1 MRSRP
6 LSRRIRE
13 NLEGYAFIAPA
24 VVLIVL
30 FSIFPIFFTG
40 YISLFRWRIRRG
52 AFVGLSNYHVAFGT
66 WGNLA
71 LLAVALLL
79 IYFALRLLRA
89 DRQLARASFGRPE
102 ESDTPP
108 PRSPRPAA
116 RAARLTVGAGAI
128 AGGIVL
134 ALVAL
139 AGVMKTGDPD
149 LLTSLRVTVWYSLGT
164 VPAQL
169 ALGLALAVLLNRK
182 FRGRQTYR
190 VLFLIPYIVPTV
202 AAAAVFERIFSL
214 RPEALANQV
223 AALFDLRPLQWL
235 YEPRGLFQLLFGFD
249 ARMSAGTLAVGPSG
263 GGLVASI
270 LAYLRSWAVG
280 PSLALV
286 AVGLF
291 NWWVFVGYYALI
303 FLNGLSQIPKQIYDA
318 AEVDGAGRL
327 TILRKIILP
336 LVSPS
341 TYFLTLIGVIGT
353 FKAFNHVYILRTAAA
368 QGTVDPM
375 SVYLFFTFFHQAR
388 FGYASAVAVLLFLIV
403 LGLTLLQ
410 RRLMERR
417 IFYGE

>member
-1 MRSRP
+1 MRSGG
-6 LSRRIRE
+6 LSRRIKE

-24 VVLIVL
+24 VGLIGL
-30 FSIFPIFFTG
+30 FSVFPIFFTG

-52 AFVGLSNYHVAFGT
+52 DFVGLSNYLVAFGT

-71 LLAVALLL
+71 ILAAGLVL
-79 IYFALRLLRA
+79 IYLALRLLRT
-89 DRQLARASFGRPE
+89 GP
-102 ESDTPP
+102 TG
-108 PRSPRPAA
+108 A
-116 RAARLTVGAGAI
+116 RAARVTVGAA
-128 AGGIVL
+128 ALTGGIAL
-134 ALVAL
+134 AIVAL
-139 AGVMKTGDPD
+139 AGVMRTGDTD

-223 AALFDLRPLQWL
+223 AALFALRPLQWL
-235 YEPRGLFQLLFGFD
+235 YEPRGIFQLLFGFD
-249 ARMSAGTLAVGPSG
+249 ARISAGTIAVGSSG
-263 GGLVASI
+263 VGIVAWV

-318 AEVDGAGRL
+318 AEVDGAGRFM
-327 TILRKIILP
+327 ILRKIILP

-353 FKAFNHVYILRTAAA
+353 FKAFNHIYILRTAAA

-417 IFYGE
+417 TFYGE

>member
-1 MRSRP
+1 MTRGLR
-6 LSRRIRE
+6 SRRIRE

-24 VVLIVL
+24 VGIIAL
-30 FSIFPIFFTG
+30 FSLFPIFFAG
-40 YISLFRWRIRRG
+40 YISLYRWRIRRG
-52 AFVGLSNYHVAFGT
+52 DFVGMHNYLVSFGS

-71 LLAVALLL
+71 LLAAGLAMVYL
-79 IYFALRLLRA
+79 ALRLLRFE
-89 DRQLARASFGRPE
+89 RGRASGSLGR
-102 ESDTPP
+102 
-108 PRSPRPAA
+108 ALA
-116 RAARLTVGAGAI
+116 GAGALL
-128 AGGIVL
+128 AGLAL

-139 AGVMKTGDPD
+139 AEVMRSGDAD

-164 VPAQL
+164 VPVQL

-190 VLFLIPYIVPTV
+190 VLFLVPYIVPTV

-223 AALFDLRPLQWL
+223 AALLSLRPLQWL

-249 ARMSAGTLAVGPSG
+249 ARLSTDALAVGPSAG
-263 GGLVASI
+263 GIAATLA
-270 LAYLRSWAVG
+270 AYLRSWAVG

-303 FLNGLSQIPKQIYDA
+303 FLNGLSQIPRQIYDA

-327 TILRKIILP
+327 TVLRKIVLP

-341 TYFLTLIGVIGT
+341 TYFLTLIGIIGT
-353 FKAFNHVYILRTAAA
+353 FKAFNHIYILRTAAA

-375 SVYLFFTFFHQAR
+375 SVYIFFTFIREAR

-417 IFYGE
+417 VFYGE

>member
-1 MRSRP
+1 MRSAR

-13 NLEGYAFIAPA
+13 NIEGYAFIAPA
-24 VVLIVL
+24 VALIAL

-52 AFVGLSNYHVAFGT
+52 DFVGLSNYLVAFGT

-71 LLAVALLL
+71 LLAAGLALVYL
-79 IYFALRLLRA
+79 ALRLLRA
-89 DRQLARASFGRPE
+89 GRERARASFGQ
-102 ESDTPP
+102 SG
-108 PRSPRPAA
+108 AA
-116 RAARLTVGAGAI
+116 RTGRLPHSGARSAALTAGAGAL
-128 AGGIVL
+128 AGGIAL
-134 ALVAL
+134 AILAL
-139 AGVMKTGDPD
+139 AGVMRTGDPD

-164 VPAQL
+164 VPVQL
-169 ALGLALAVLLNRK
+169 SLGLGLAVLLNRK

-214 RPEALANQV
+214 RPEALANQIV
-223 AALFDLRPLQWL
+223 ALFGLRPLQWL
-235 YEPRGLFQLLFGFD
+235 YEPRGLFQLLFGFE
-249 ARMSAGTLAVGPSG
+249 AHMSAGALAVGSSG
-263 GGLVASI
+263 GGIIPSVLD
-270 LAYLRSWAVG
+270 YLRSWAVG

-286 AVGLF
+286 AVALF

-303 FLNGLSQIPKQIYDA
+303 FLNGLSQIPKQVYDA

-327 TILRKIILP
+327 LVLRKIILP
-336 LVSPS
+336 LISPS

-375 SVYLFFTFFHQAR
+375 SIYLFFTFFREAR

-417 IFYGE
+417 VFFGE